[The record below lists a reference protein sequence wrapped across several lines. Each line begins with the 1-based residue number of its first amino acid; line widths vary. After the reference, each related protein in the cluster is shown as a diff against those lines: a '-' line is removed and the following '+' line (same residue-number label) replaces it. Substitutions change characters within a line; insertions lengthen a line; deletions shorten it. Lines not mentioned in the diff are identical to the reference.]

1 MFAEPVALLLEP
13 SLPDWLFPD
22 PLVQHPDCAVLS
34 VSHDRLDL
42 YDTDLVLTGSHRL
55 PDVPLQV
62 VIWTL
67 EKSYVATVWDDA
79 GWDVRLWSVDSTGL
93 HMALKRVVERPKHR
107 TFHSRLTEDF
117 RPHMQCDGRSLVV
130 QTSDDTFEIFSAAA
144 IRSAPMCGAAP
155 RKATTLQMHEALG
168 AHRVTHCSLQSPLG
182 PVADWSFRRERLAIL
197 SGETTGGV
205 QGVKSQARAVVL
217 HVRGK
222 AVCPV
227 IKEVKHCPPDAF
239 LVALVGEA
247 AVILGPSHV
256 LWVPLSS
263 MKSETRTLNS
273 IGQGASLVDV
283 PLAGR
288 ALSTGTILTL
298 AGIGMTSTIDGDSPL
313 GMTEELFLGSSAC
326 SIHPVSDFRALLAV
340 PAPQLLSQQGA
351 VYDLH
356 WLPDGLHLRKAN
368 LNVKLSAAS
377 ALGFN
382 SRTGRL
388 VAGTLPSG
396 APGLHSL
403 SLHVES
409 PYHSAPKLISG
420 SDLVSLYSTCK
431 KKKAKYS
438 MELIS
443 VEREVEVPLGVG
455 IRSIAL
461 RDTETAFVCTQ
472 DAVLELSLVNRMPL
486 TALLCLELPNVEALW
501 HVPLSS
507 EQSLLVASTEIGV
520 GGSRTFLLS
529 DKPALDECSWSIEK
543 DTATIFIGGVCVD
556 GQRRVLQL
564 TPEDGHLLSLE
575 GQRVYSWP
583 LTDSYA
589 DFQMLNR
596 LDLAAAL
603 AEQDPVVI
611 ADALD
616 SLVVTVSETGQLRL
630 YKLEAEQVSPLKF
643 AEDQT
648 VSFASLSEG
657 FLTVVS
663 RSGDSPLEKVE
674 VVDCASLEVI
684 FSTRRLSLRGTWLAS
699 TTEDPESQW
708 AWSPDAQDPATSPAP
723 CPVRAVYLVRVG
735 TSLLLMAHFHG
746 EASLIYDIQLDN
758 RCARCVPVSVQL
770 PKSLDLRGEIAP
782 LTRGLRPRV
791 LGDRVVFTVAG
802 KCVRLQMRDD
812 GQLLGGH
819 FLGCVL
825 LDVQPV
831 ALSWVESACYF
842 VIFKRGSLALCVTG
856 DWEDSLP
863 LCSRKV
869 LKGSYEKLAV
879 KDAVLAVVSV
889 DATPDLTNIAPMSAL
904 GALNCNRPI
913 GVDNRTSFKRHLE
926 RQARLPTL
934 TGFKSTL
941 SVYSLNGSC
950 PVRVGKVPMV
960 PNETVTSLKFMSE
973 TAESE
978 LQLACTTASRGSEFT
993 PADGRLMVW
1002 SVGKSL
1008 VEVLHRTEHCP
1019 VNCAGFIES
1028 DTLSRHIFLCA
1039 ASPRLYA
1046 QSLGA
1051 DGPLKGTFYTT
1062 GGYATSLATTGPSV
1076 SVTDFLSGVHFLR
1089 TDGDPSRGS
1098 FGIRPVGVLS
1108 EPEIANPVAVE

>member
-13 SLPDWLFPD
+13 SLPDWIFPD

-34 VSHDRLDL
+34 VTHDRVDL
-42 YDTDLVLTGSHRL
+42 YNADLTLTASHRL

-62 VIWTL
+62 VVWTL
-67 EKSYVATVWDDA
+67 DKSYVATVWDDA

-107 TFHSRLTEDF
+107 SFHSRLTEDF
-117 RPHMQCDGRSLVV
+117 RPHMQCDGRSLIV
-130 QTSDDTFEIFSAAA
+130 QTSDDTFEIFSDAT
-144 IRSAPMCGAAP
+144 IRQAPMCSAPP
-155 RKATTLQMHEALG
+155 RKATTLQLHEALG
-168 AHRVTHCSLQSPLG
+168 AHRVTHCSMHSALG
-182 PVADWSFRRERLAIL
+182 SVTDWCYRGEKLAIL
-197 SGETTGGV
+197 GGETTGGV
-205 QGVKSQARAVVL
+205 QGVKSRARAAVM

-227 IKEVKHCPPDAF
+227 IKEIVDCPPDAF
-239 LVALVGEA
+239 RVGLVGEA

-283 PLAGR
+283 PLTGR

-298 AGIGMTSTIDGDSPL
+298 AGIGLTATIDDEFPH
-313 GMTEELFLGSSAC
+313 GMNEDIFLGSSAC
-326 SIHPVSDFRALLAV
+326 SIHPVSDIRALLAV

-351 VYDLH
+351 LYDLH
-356 WLPDGLHLRKAN
+356 WLPDGLHLRQVA
-368 LNVKLSAAS
+368 LNVKLSADS

-382 SRTGRL
+382 ARTGRL
-388 VAGTLPSG
+388 VAGTLLSG

-403 SLHVES
+403 SLHVEA
-409 PYHSAPKLISG
+409 PCHSAPKPTSG
-420 SDLVSLYSTCK
+420 SDLVSLYSSYK

-438 MELIS
+438 VDPIS

-461 RDTETAFVCTQ
+461 RDADTAFVCTP

-486 TALLCLELPNVEALW
+486 TALLRLELPNVEALW
-501 HVPLSS
+501 YVPLSS
-507 EQSLLVASTEIGV
+507 EQSLLVASTESGV

-529 DKPALDECSWSIEK
+529 DKAALDECSWSIEK
-543 DTATIFIGGVCVD
+543 DTATIFIGGVLVD

-564 TPEDGHLLSLE
+564 TPEDGHLLSVD
-575 GQRVYSWP
+575 GRRVYSWP

-589 DFQMLNR
+589 DLQMLQNR
-596 LDLAAAL
+596 LDLATAL

-616 SLVVTVSETGQLRL
+616 SLVVTVSETGLLRL
-630 YKLEAEQVSPLKF
+630 YKLEAEQVSPLMF
-643 AEDQT
+643 AEDRT
-648 VSFASLSEG
+648 VSFASLSDG

-663 RSGDSPLEKVE
+663 RTGDSPLEKVE
-674 VVDCASLEVI
+674 VVDCASLEVV
-684 FSTRRLSLRGTWLAS
+684 FSTRSLSLRAPWLAS
-699 TTEDPESQW
+699 TTEDSDSQW
-708 AWSPDAQDPATSPAP
+708 AWSPDPAAAPGP

-735 TSLLLMAHFHG
+735 TSLLLVAHFHG
-746 EASLIYDIQLDN
+746 EASLIYEIQLDN

-791 LGDRVVFTVAG
+791 LGDRIVFTVAG
-802 KCVRLQMRDD
+802 RCVRLQLRDD

-819 FLGCVL
+819 FLGCAL

-831 ALSWVESACYF
+831 ALSWVDSPCYF

-856 DWEDSLP
+856 DWEDRLP

-889 DATPDLTNIAPMSAL
+889 DPSPNLTNIAPMSAL

-926 RQARLPTL
+926 RQARLPSL
-934 TGFKSTL
+934 TGFKCTL
-941 SVYSLNGSC
+941 SVYTLDGSS

-1019 VNCAGFIES
+1019 VTCAGFIES

-1062 GGYATSLATTGPSV
+1062 GGFATSLATTGPSV